1 MCSKSY
7 TEGEKTMNDNRAVSK
22 NFLEAFWKKGN
33 KPQAYNPKLSINFA
47 SFFDIILCKMTLYIS
62 KTTS

>member
-1 MCSKSY
+1 MHNKLFFTIISKYFSLFV
-7 TEGEKTMNDNRAVSK
+7 K
-22 NFLEAFWKKGN
+22 EAFWKKGN

-47 SFFDIILCKMTLYIS
+47 SFFDIILCKITLYIS